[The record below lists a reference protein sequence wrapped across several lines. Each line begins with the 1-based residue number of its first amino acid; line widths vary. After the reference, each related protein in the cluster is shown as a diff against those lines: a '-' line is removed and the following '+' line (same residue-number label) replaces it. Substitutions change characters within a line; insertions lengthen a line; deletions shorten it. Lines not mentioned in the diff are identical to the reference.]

1 MLNGFCLML
10 HKPTLDVIGYL
21 DETNFPLGYG
31 EENDLCLRLL
41 ISGYKL
47 AIADFVY
54 VYHSQS
60 ASFGLS
66 KKRQLTANAVETLK
80 RLWPEYSYAYIS
92 KVIGEIPALRHLR
105 AALG

>member
-1 MLNGFCLML
+1 ML
-10 HKPTLDVIGYL
+10 HKPTLDAIGYL
-21 DETNFPLGYG
+21 DEANFPRGYG

-41 ISGYKL
+41 VSGYKL

-80 RLWPEYSYAYIS
+80 RLWPEYSYTYIS
-92 KVIGEIPALRHLR
+92 KVIGEIPALAHLR
-105 AALG
+105 AAVG